1 MTINLVQAILI
12 GIVYY
17 LAINGTPWLTG
28 LGSAELRQPVVAGTL
43 VGLILGDPVQ
53 GCIIG
58 AAINLPFIGF
68 ISAGGTMSTDPALAG
83 IVGTAL
89 AMLSGASPQVAVT
102 LAIPIGIL
110 GTLVWVAH
118 MTVDIGFVHMMDKAA
133 EEGNLDKMNFLN
145 VVPPQLI
152 TLFMTAIPVALIVYF
167 GSGTVKTIL
176 TALSGRPLAI
186 ITVIGGI
193 LPALGI
199 AMNLRT
205 LMNRK
210 GVILFYLLGFLMV
223 TYFKLP
229 ILVVAIFAF
238 IIAYFYTELSLKKEG
253 GVS

>member
-1 MTINLVQAILI
+1 MTITLVQAILI
-12 GIVYY
+12 GFVYY
-17 LAINGTPWLTG
+17 IAINGTPWFTG
-28 LGSAELRQPVVAGTL
+28 LGSAELRQPIVAGTI
-43 VGLILGDPVQ
+43 VGFILGDPVT
-53 GCIIG
+53 GCMIG

-89 AMLSGASPQVAVT
+89 AMLSGASAEVAVT

-118 MTVDIGFVHMMDKAA
+118 MTIDIFFVHMMDKAVA
-133 EEGNLDKMNFLN
+133 EGNLRKANFIN
-145 VVPPQLI
+145 VWPPQIITALI
-152 TLFMTAIPVALIVYF
+152 TIIPVTLIVYF

-176 TALSGRPLAI
+176 SALSGRPLAI

-210 GVILFYLLGFLMV
+210 GVLLFFLLGFLMV

-229 ILVVAIFAF
+229 ILVIALFGF

-253 GVS
+253 GTN